1 MKKIYHLDCTLRD
14 GGYYNNWNFP
24 VNLIEKYLQSMAEIK
39 VDYVEIGFRSLEKK
53 EFRGA
58 CAYSTDEFL
67 KTLKIPKSIKLAVMV
82 NASELVKNKSFSKN
96 LRSVERLFSRS
107 NKSKIQLVRIACHYF
122 EINKVM
128 PLIKKLKIYGFKIAL
143 NLMQSSDRTENE
155 IKNFCHLSKKNNV
168 DVLYFADSTGSLN
181 GLQTSK
187 ITNTFKKYWVGHLGV
202 HAHDNMGKA
211 MENSITAIENGA
223 NWVDS
228 TVLGMGRGPGNVTT
242 ESLVIELEKKF
253 NKKVNYSELLKLVDE
268 DFMPL
273 KKQFSWGSNPYYYLS
288 GLYGIHP
295 SFVQGMLEA
304 KSFNSAEILA
314 VIDNLKSTGGKKCS
328 KDLLKTYS
336 QNFQGA
342 RKGSYI
348 PLKSLKNKNVL
359 IVGSGPGVKEHKRA
373 IENFIK
379 KFKPFVIALN
389 TQKNINSKLINVRA
403 VCNTLRLLTDHKS
416 FRRLPQKLILPYQRL
431 SNSIRNKFKNMKK
444 LDFGVEIKSNTFRF
458 KKSSA
463 IIPNTLAISYALAIS
478 NSGKAKKIYLAG
490 FDGYDA
496 NDPKRRE
503 MDELFL
509 LYQSLENK
517 AEIISVT
524 PTKYKVKSRSI
535 YAF

>member
-14 GGYYNNWNFP
+14 GGYYNNWNFSI
-24 VNLIEKYLQSMAEIK
+24 NLIEKYLQSMAEIK
-39 VDYVEIGFRSLEKK
+39 IDYVEIGFRSLEKK

-67 KTLKIPKSIKLAVMV
+67 NSIKIPKNIKLAVMV
-82 NASELVKNKSFSKN
+82 NASELVKNNTLSKN
-96 LRSVERLFSRS
+96 MKLIEKLFTTS
-107 NKSKIQLVRIACHYF
+107 NKSKIKLVRIACHYN
-122 EINKVM
+122 EIQKVM
-128 PLIKKLKIYGFKIAL
+128 PLIKKFKSYRFKIAL
-143 NLMQSSDRTENE
+143 NLMQSSDRSENE
-155 IKNFCHLSKKNNV
+155 IKNFCQLSKKNNI
-168 DVLYFADSTGSLN
+168 DILYFADSTGSLN
-181 GLQTSK
+181 SKRTSE
-187 ITNTFKKYWVGHLGV
+187 ITNIFKKYWDGHLGI

-211 MENSITAIENGA
+211 MENSITAIEKGA

-242 ESLVIELEKKF
+242 ESLIIELEKKF

-268 DFMPL
+268 DFMPM
-273 KKQFSWGSNPYYYLS
+273 KKKFSWGSNPYYYLS

-295 SFVQGMLEA
+295 SFIQGMLEA

-314 VIDNLKSTGGKKCS
+314 VIDNLKTTGGKKFS
-328 KDLLKTYS
+328 KDLLQTYS

-342 RKGSYI
+342 KKGSYN
-348 PLKSLKNKNVL
+348 PSKNLKNKNVL
-359 IVGSGPGVKEHKRA
+359 IVGSGPGVKEHRLA
-373 IENFIK
+373 IESFIK

-389 TQKNINSKLINVRA
+389 TQRNINPKLINVRA
-403 VCNTLRLLTDHKS
+403 VCNTLRLLTDHNS
-416 FRRLPQKLILPYQRL
+416 FKRLPQKLILPYQRL
-431 SNSIRNKFKNMKK
+431 SSSIRDKFKKMKK
-444 LDFGVEIKSNTFRF
+444 LDFGVEIRSNTFKF
-458 KKSSA
+458 KNSSA
-463 IIPNTLAISYALAIS
+463 VIPNSLAISYALAIS
-478 NSGKAKKIYLAG
+478 NSGKAKKIFLAG

-509 LYQSLENK
+509 LYQSLKRK

>member
-24 VNLIEKYLQSMAEIK
+24 IHLIEKYLQSMAEIK

-53 EFRGA
+53 EFKGA
-58 CAYSTDEFL
+58 CAYSTDEFINTI
-67 KTLKIPKSIKLAVMV
+67 KVPGSIKLAVMV
-82 NASELVKNKSFSKN
+82 NASELVKNSNIKLN
-96 LRSVERLFSRS
+96 LKLIDKLFP
-107 NKSKIQLVRIACHYF
+107 KSKKSKVKLVRIACHYY
-122 EINKVM
+122 EIFKTM
-128 PLIKKLKIYGFKIAL
+128 PLVKKLKNSNFKIAL

-155 IKNFCHLSKKNNV
+155 IKNFCKMSKKNKV
-168 DVLYFADSTGSLN
+168 DILYFADSTGSLN
-181 GLQTSK
+181 SK
-187 ITNTFKKYWVGHLGV
+187 RTLEITNTFKKYWSGNLGI

-211 MENSITAIENGA
+211 MENSITAIQNGA

-242 ESLVIELEKKF
+242 ESLVIEFEKKF
-253 NKKVNYSELLKLVDE
+253 NKKVNYSKLLRLVDE
-268 DFMPL
+268 DFMPM
-273 KKQFSWGSNPYYYLS
+273 KKKFSWGSNPYYYLS

-295 SFVQGMLEA
+295 SFIQGMLEA

-314 VIDNLKSTGGKKCS
+314 VIDNLKTTGGKKFS
-328 KDLLKTYS
+328 KDLLQTYS
-336 QNFQGA
+336 QNFQGV
-342 RKGSYI
+342 RRGNYNPSKN
-348 PLKSLKNKNVL
+348 LKNKNVL
-359 IVGSGPGVKEHKRA
+359 IVGSGPGVKEHKLA
-373 IENFIK
+373 IETFIK

-389 TQKNINSKLINVRA
+389 TQKNISSNLINVRA
-403 VCNTLRLLTDHKS
+403 VCNTLRLLTDHNS
-416 FRRLPQKLILPYQRL
+416 FKQLPHKIILPYQRL
-431 SNSIRNKFKNMKK
+431 SKSIRDKFKKIKK
-444 LDFGVEIKSNTFRF
+444 LDFGVEIKNNTFQF

-463 IIPNTLAISYALAIS
+463 IIPNSLAISYAIAIA
-478 NSGKAKKIYLAG
+478 NSGRAKKIYLAG

-496 NDPKRRE
+496 DDPKRRE

-509 LYQSLENK
+509 LYQSLQRK